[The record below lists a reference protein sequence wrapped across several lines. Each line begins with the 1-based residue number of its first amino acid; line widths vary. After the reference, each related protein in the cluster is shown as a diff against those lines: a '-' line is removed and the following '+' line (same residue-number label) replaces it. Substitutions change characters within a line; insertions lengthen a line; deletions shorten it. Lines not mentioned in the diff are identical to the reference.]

1 MKFIEI
7 FEEKNKMHDYLD
19 YLWLS
24 REIFSRKVEIFET
37 GMFFNMLNLYM
48 LSEHI
53 DFV

>member
-1 MKFIEI
+1 
-7 FEEKNKMHDYLD
+7 MHDYLD

-37 GMFFNMLNLYM
+37 GMFFNVLNLYI
-48 LSEHI
+48 LSEYI